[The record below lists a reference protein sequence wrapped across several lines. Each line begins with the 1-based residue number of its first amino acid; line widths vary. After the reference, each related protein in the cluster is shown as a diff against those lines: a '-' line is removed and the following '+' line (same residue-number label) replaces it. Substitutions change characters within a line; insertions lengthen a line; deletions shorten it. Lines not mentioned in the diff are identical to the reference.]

1 MTQLLDLLAEAV
13 TIRDVDGTIA
23 YANDAALRSMGYSSL
38 EEFRTRSSASI
49 MDEYVVED
57 EHGNPLSIGD
67 VPSMRM
73 LQGDAVNSL
82 LMRTV
87 HRQTGEISWR
97 QLRSTPLTDD
107 HGDLLGAVTVIEDV
121 TALKHAE
128 VRMAVLAESG
138 RLLASS
144 LDYQQTLQNVANVA
158 VPALADWCAVDLI
171 GPDMRRQTVVVA
183 HSDPDKVRLA
193 HRLRAIEGD
202 EIDPDQGLGRVLRTG
217 ESELYPEI
225 TDDQLAQGATSEEHL
240 ELLRGLQF
248 RSAIVVPMPV
258 PTRILGVMTLVTAE
272 SHRRLNE
279 DDRELAE
286 QLGRRAAIAVE
297 NAQLHTTLMD
307 IAATLQR
314 SLLPDEL
321 PEIPG
326 WEAAALYRPAGAEQ
340 RIDVGG
346 DFYEVVSSRDGWL
359 VVLGDVTGKGVA
371 AASLTAMLRHGARFA
386 SRYDSRPAA
395 ILSELDQA
403 LRLRSDQALC
413 TSLAARLDGGRVL
426 ISSAGHPPGLLVA
439 WDGSVLEMPEAGPLL
454 GAFEDANWS
463 DTEVPISSAEML
475 LLYTD
480 GVTEQAGPA
489 DRFGTARL
497 KALMSRHATS
507 TPAQLLSALDA
518 ELDKFR
524 GGRARDDDVAAIALR
539 PRG

>member
-1 MTQLLDLLAEAV
+1 
-13 TIRDVDGTIA
+13 
-23 YANDAALRSMGYSSL
+23 
-38 EEFRTRSSASI
+38 
-49 MDEYVVED
+49 
-57 EHGNPLSIGD
+57 
-67 VPSMRM
+67 
-73 LQGDAVNSL
+73 
-82 LMRTV
+82 
-87 HRQTGEISWR
+87 
-97 QLRSTPLTDD
+97 
-107 HGDLLGAVTVIEDV
+107 
-121 TALKHAE
+121 
-128 VRMAVLAESG
+128 
-138 RLLASS
+138 
-144 LDYQQTLQNVANVA
+144 
-158 VPALADWCAVDLI
+158 
-171 GPDMRRQTVVVA
+171 
-183 HSDPDKVRLA
+183 
-193 HRLRAIEGD
+193 
-202 EIDPDQGLGRVLRTG
+202 
-217 ESELYPEI
+217 
-225 TDDQLAQGATSEEHL
+225 
-240 ELLRGLQF
+240 
-248 RSAIVVPMPV
+248 
-258 PTRILGVMTLVTAE
+258 MTLVTAE

-413 TSLAARLDGGRVL
+413 TSLAARLDDGRVL